1 MVGRAML
8 SALYIFFIS
17 LVFST
22 AAFGGEVTVED
33 ILDKMQAAESRTKDL
48 KFKFTQEIE
57 FKVVGEKHRIEGE
70 LTFKY
75 PNKIVHKQIKPREQ
89 LIVSNGKKLWI
100 YNPVTR
106 QVYVDKWKNWKGIT
120 YFLPGIFH
128 KKGKISN
135 LKKVFTIEICQD
147 ATEKKNYVLHFLTK
161 KKKKAAK
168 YLPGKFE
175 FYLWVNKVDMYPRKS
190 KFMAEDFICIT
201 EIEDWEINLNPPEDM
216 FHFKVPEG
224 VEVFKLK

>member
-1 MVGRAML
+1 MKKQETFVRIL
-8 SALYIFFIS
+8 FVSLIFAAGT
-17 LVFST
+17 VFSD
-22 AAFGGEVTVED
+22 EITVED
-33 ILDKMQAAESRTKDL
+33 ILDKMQAAESQIKDL

-70 LTFKY
+70 LIFKH
-75 PNKIVHKQIKPREQ
+75 PGRIVYKQIKPREQ

-135 LKKVFTIEICQD
+135 LKKVFTIEIH
-147 ATEKKNYVLHFLTK
+147 ATEDQNYVLHFLTK
-161 KKKKAAK
+161 KKKKAVK
-168 YLPGKFE
+168 YLPANFE

-201 EIEDWEINLNPPEDM
+201 EIKDWEINLNPPEDM